1 MHRHAVVPQWRN
13 SSYGGS
19 GNGQC
24 VEVACPAVGL
34 LVRDSRATAD
44 GTLRFAPE
52 RWSSLDRRLR

>member
-1 MHRHAVVPQWRN
+1 MHRHAVVRQWRK
-13 SSYGGS
+13 SSYSGS

-24 VEVACPAVGL
+24 VEAACPAVGL
-34 LVRDSRATAD
+34 LVRDSRATVG